1 MVSDHA
7 GTTNPA
13 LLDRLGDGR
22 DHEAMVDF
30 ATRYA
35 PLIRL
40 SRRRSRL
47 RCRAE
52 LGSMSEKI
60 RAN

>member
-1 MVSDHA
+1 MVRCHA
-7 GTTNPA
+7 NTTNPA
-13 LLDRLGDGR
+13 LLNRLGVGR

-47 RCRAE
+47 RFWAA